1 MIYYIN
7 AYTTLISAVL
17 GVCFSI
23 GAIIKETGNS
33 RTNAF
38 YMFARSLA
46 LTCAAAIP
54 VFINA
59 PTILLVVTMAM
70 LIVQTVD
77 CITGIIMKNK
87 MRAAGPFIM
96 TACHAV
102 CLLLSI

>member
-1 MIYYIN
+1 MICDIN
-7 AYTTLISAVL
+7 KKGGKADLDILYKRIYNANQRRSGRLLLNRGNA
-17 GVCFSI
+17 
-23 GAIIKETGNS
+23 ETGNS

-59 PTILLVVTMAM
+59 PAILLVVTTAM

-77 CITGIIMKNK
+77 CITG
-87 MRAAGPFIM
+87 
-96 TACHAV
+96 T
-102 CLLLSI
+102 L